1 MAHSPRRPHLWTEK
15 MGAPGVCDGK
25 IGKNGRKPGR
35 MNDVFAPIATHG
47 GQRNPKIMHSA
58 LKTTLFYL
66 REGV

>member
-1 MAHSPRRPHLWTEK
+1 